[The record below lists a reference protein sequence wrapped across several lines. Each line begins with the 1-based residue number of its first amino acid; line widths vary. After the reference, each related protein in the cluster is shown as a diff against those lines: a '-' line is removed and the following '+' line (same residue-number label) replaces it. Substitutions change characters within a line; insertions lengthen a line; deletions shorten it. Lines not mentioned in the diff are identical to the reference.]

1 MLLFMYLGM
10 QLVNQALEAGHQ
22 VTALVRNPAK
32 MTVENENLTTES
44 IDIFDKE
51 VIIIFII
58 R

>member
-1 MLLFMYLGM
+1 MYLGM

>member
-1 MLLFMYLGM
+1 M

-51 VIIIFII
+51 VIIIFIK
-58 R
+58 